1 MSSYLVSDGRN
12 LTVSLLVAASGR
24 PSYLGFGTG
33 SGNTSPSDQALF
45 TEISGSRI
53 SATVSKVTTT
63 TSGDTYQLVGTFTAT
78 SSGTL
83 TNIGVF
89 GTGNSPVQ
97 SQLIAPIS
105 SNSQSSIG
113 INGYGGWP
121 TSYPFNIQVSTEVMT
136 AVSGNGSSLLYVTR
150 GRNGSTALTSAA
162 IGTTVTQVTG
172 TLFAKTNFGG
182 FPITPGDTLQFT
194 IGIQYQ

>member
-24 PSYLGFGTG
+24 PHYLGFGTG
-33 SGNTSPSDQALF
+33 SGDTSPSDQALF

-53 SATVSKVTTT
+53 SATVSQVTTA

-89 GTGNSPVQ
+89 STGGTPVQ
-97 SQLIAPIS
+97 SQLITPIS

-113 INGYGGWP
+113 INGYSGWP
-121 TSYPFNIQVSTEVMT
+121 TSYPFNVQVSTEVMT
-136 AVSGNGSSLLYVTR
+136 VVSGNGSSIFYVAR

-172 TLFAKTNFGG
+172 SLFAKTNFGG
-182 FPITPGDTLQFT
+182 LPITPGDILQFT

>member
-12 LTVSLLVAASGR
+12 LTVSLLVAASGH
-24 PSYLGFGTG
+24 PQYLGFGTG
-33 SGNTSPSDQALF
+33 SGDTAPSDQALF

-53 SATVSKVTTT
+53 SATVSQVTTA
-63 TSGDTYQLVGTFTAT
+63 TSGDTYQLVGTFTAQV
-78 SSGTL
+78 SGTL

-89 GTGNSPVQ
+89 STGNSPVQ
-97 SQLIAPIS
+97 SQLIAPIT

-113 INGYGGWP
+113 INGYGNWP
-121 TSYPFNIQVSTEVMT
+121 SVYPYNAQVSTEVVRV
-136 AVSGNGSSLLYVTR
+136 VSGNGSSLLYVLR
-150 GRNGSTALTSAA
+150 GQNGSTALTSAA

-182 FPITPGDTLQFT
+182 FPITPGDILQFT

>member
-24 PSYLGFGTG
+24 PHYIGFGTG

-53 SATVSKVTTT
+53 NGTVSQVTTT
-63 TSGDTYQLVGTFTAT
+63 TSGDTYQVVGTFTAT

-83 TNIGVF
+83 TNIGIF
-89 GTGNSPVQ
+89 NSGASPVQ
-97 SQLIAPIS
+97 SQLTSQIS
-105 SNSQSSIG
+105 SNSQSSIQ
-113 INGYGGWP
+113 INGYGSWP
-121 TSYPFNIQVSTEVMT
+121 NSFPFNIQVSTEVMT
-136 AVSGNGSSLLYVTR
+136 VVSGNGSSVFYVTR
-150 GRNGSTALTSAA
+150 GANGSTALTSAA

-182 FPITPGDTLQFT
+182 FPLTAGDVLQFT